1 MVKNCDF
8 GANYWG
14 GWGSNIGGMFGQLLG
29 GWGSNI
35 GGLYPPHPPGIC
47 SPG

>member
-1 MVKNCDF
+1 MVKNWDF

-29 GWGSNI
+29 GWG
-35 GGLYPPHPPGIC
+35 
-47 SPG
+47 